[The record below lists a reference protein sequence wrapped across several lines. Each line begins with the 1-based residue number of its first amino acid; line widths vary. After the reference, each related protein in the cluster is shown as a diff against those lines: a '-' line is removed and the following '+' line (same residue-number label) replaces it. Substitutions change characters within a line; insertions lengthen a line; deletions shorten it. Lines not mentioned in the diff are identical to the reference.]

1 MLIVLNRDLEPLELD
16 FGLPVVLVGLG
27 APEDTPEELPPDN
40 VVIDPLAPDPETG

>member
-1 MLIVLNRDLEPLELD
+1 MLIVLNRDLEPLD